1 MEKRRKAYMRYSLT
15 LLVFLLSITI
25 VYGDQDDQDIPHNE

>member
-1 MEKRRKAYMRYSLT
+1 MEKRWKAYMKYSLT
-15 LLVFLLSITI
+15 LLVFLLSINI